1 MPRKLGEQL
10 FDLTIDYYFEG
21 QPADIIALRKQQ
33 IAAVASI
40 RNYSWLALSDSFPE
54 AVIQQCQ
61 QLFNERVIPRRDHIL
76 NVISTL
82 KEWC

>member
-1 MPRKLGEQL
+1 MLGRL
-10 FDLTIDYYFEG
+10 YF
-21 QPADIIALRKQQ
+21 IFYLCKVITKN

-61 QLFNERVIPRRDHIL
+61 QLFNERVISHRDHIL

-82 KEWC
+82 KDWC

>member
-10 FDLTIDYYFEG
+10 FDLAIDYYFEG

-33 IAAVASI
+33 IAAVANI

-54 AVIQQCQ
+54 AVIQQ
-61 QLFNERVIPRRDHIL
+61 
-76 NVISTL
+76 
-82 KEWC
+82 